1 MRLGA
6 ARSGAAPGAV
16 QVRARPRSHAVQ
28 VHVETP
34 CVVEALSGGWPGG
47 WGGHLPR
54 GPLALC
60 VASLEKCLSLAHFK
74 TEWFGFCCFGSSQY
88 FGS

>member
-16 QVRARPRSHAVQ
+16 QVRARPRSHAAGSRRNPV
-28 VHVETP
+28 
-34 CVVEALSGGWPGG
+34 CRGGAVGRLAWGLGRASSPG
-47 WGGHLPR
+47 PA
-54 GPLALC
+54 GPLL
-60 VASLEKCLSLAHFK
+60 ASLEKCLSLAHFK
-74 TEWFGFCCFGSSQY
+74 TGWLGFCCFGSSQY